1 MKKLLILIIPI
12 LLIFSSCVTQ
22 KACDRKF
29 PPVANIV
36 TIHDS
41 IHDSIYIK
49 ETVSDTVVV
58 VTVGKDTVIYDT
70 DTVYIKNGIVNS
82 KPVTVKGELSEAT
95 SQVVNSKI
103 LLTLKEHATELKIE
117 LKGVITERDSY
128 RLLYEKYYKESSKT
142 KVIKENSW
150 LAKIA
155 LWWFWLTLIFL
166 GIFLIIKFRLY
177 KIFKV

>member
-29 PPVANIV
+29 PPVANTEYIYD

-41 IHDSIYIK
+41 TYVK
-49 ETVSDTVVV
+49 EIVKDTVVV
-58 VTVGKDTVIYDT
+58 IKVGKDTVIHDT
-70 DTVYIKNGIVNS
+70 DTVYIKNGLVNS

-95 SQVVNSKI
+95 SQVVNSKV

-117 LKGVITERDSY
+117 LKGVIVERDSY

-142 KVIKENSW
+142 KVVKENSG
-150 LAKIA
+150 LAKVA
-155 LWWFWLTLIFL
+155 LWWFWLTVMGLIS
-166 GIFLIIKFRLY
+166 FLIIKLKLY
-177 KIFKV
+177 KIFKT